1 MLNKKSSVIFLLTL
15 MMIFILTSLC
25 FASRAKGRI
34 PSKKLDLTSEQK
46 EKIRDVRLNLEKER
60 VKLKADL
67 KIAQLGLKDL
77 SQQKNPSPEKI
88 YGKIDQIG
96 DLRTKLQ
103 KNRVTK
109 KLGIREV
116 LTDEQWE
123 KFQSLKPRLFLE
135 RKFQMK
141 EKKDRL
147 FLRHKRGFWF

>member
-1 MLNKKSSVIFLLTL
+1 LLASQPDYYDWDVKTTRV
-15 MMIFILTSLC
+15 LTC
-25 FASRAKGRI
+25 
-34 PSKKLDLTSEQK
+34 E
-46 EKIRDVRLNLEKER
+46 
-60 VKLKADL
+60 
-67 KIAQLGLKDL
+67 L

-109 KLGIREV
+109 KLAIREV
-116 LTDEQWE
+116 LTGEQWE

-135 RKFQMK
+135 RKFKMK

-147 FLRHKRGFWF
+147 FLKHKRGFWF